1 MKRILIAGIG
11 NIFLGDDAFGGETV
25 RELSHETLPA
35 EVTAKDFGIRSYDLA
50 YALIDNY
57 DTIILVDAAPR
68 GEAPGTVSLL
78 ELDLAQLEP
87 ARAETVDAHSMDP
100 VRVLQMAQTLA
111 PVTARVLLV
120 GCEPASIGG
129 NEGQLGLS
137 QPVREA
143 IPNALAM
150 IKSQIRAE
158 LDFEQKM
165 EAGAQPA

>member
-11 NIFLGDDAFGGETV
+11 NIFLGDDAFGCEAV
-25 RELSHETLPA
+25 RELSREPLPA

-68 GEAPGTVSLL
+68 GDAPGTVSLV
-78 ELDLAQLEP
+78 ELDLGQLEP
-87 ARAETVDAHSMDP
+87 AQAEMVDAHAMDP

-111 PVTARVLLV
+111 PVTAKVLLV
-120 GCEPASIGG
+120 GCEPQSSGG
-129 NEGQLGLS
+129 NEGEAGLS
-137 QPVREA
+137 QPVRNA
-143 IPNALAM
+143 VPNALAM
-150 IKSQIRAE
+150 IKSQIRTE
-158 LDFEQKM
+158 LNLEQKI